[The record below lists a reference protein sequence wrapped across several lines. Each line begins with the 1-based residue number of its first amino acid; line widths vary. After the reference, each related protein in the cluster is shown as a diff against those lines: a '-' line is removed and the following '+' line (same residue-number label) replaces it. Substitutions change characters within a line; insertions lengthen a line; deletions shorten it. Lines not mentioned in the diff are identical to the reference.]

1 MSEEKEQ
8 AKTGPTSPI
17 QTTEGCRDVINEKK
31 LLRKLDLNLLPGVT
45 FLFLLSFM
53 DRNNGMP
60 SPSLSFIRLPLIAFQ
75 LETLVSRV
83 SLQTHT

>member
-8 AKTGPTSPI
+8 AKIDQTSPI
-17 QTTEGCRDVINEKK
+17 QATEETRDAIDEKK

-53 DRNNGMP
+53 DRNNGIP
-60 SPSLSFIRLPLIAFQ
+60 SPSLSFSCLPLIVFQ
-75 LETLVSRV
+75 LETLV
-83 SLQTHT
+83 